1 MRKIFKAEVLERL
14 SSFGTLNVAIHD
26 YAFHADDLFSIALL
40 EELCEES
47 KCRLNVLRTRNAELL
62 AKADMRV
69 DVGGRFSIETLDF
82 DHHQN
87 DQALM
92 QKNGIKHSAFG
103 LICQWAM
110 TGVFHEIYREKF
122 VLGIEAQDNTGKN
135 HPSYLG
141 VGFMVQS
148 FLPAYGT
155 NENFDEMFELARAV
169 VRTVFKRTLV
179 ATQGFLAAEEDA
191 KASIVSEEADGQIVV
206 MNKRVTIL
214 PFLHPGWKFVVSPD
228 PTGGWSFLGL
238 NGNVVPERYRGLN
251 STSLAELGLKG
262 KFVHVSGFTGSL
274 ENQTDVINICREAI

>member
-1 MRKIFKAEVLERL
+1 MKKNFKAEVLERL

-26 YAFHADDLFSIALL
+26 GAFHADDLFSIALL
-40 EELCEES
+40 EELCEYS
-47 KCRLNVLRTRNAELL
+47 SCTLRVIRTRDSELL

-69 DVGGRFSIETLDF
+69 DVGGKFSIETLDF

-87 DQALM
+87 DQSLV
-92 QKNGIKHSAFG
+92 QNNGIKHSAFG
-103 LICQWAM
+103 LLCQWAM
-110 TGVFHEIYREKF
+110 TGDFQNIYREKF

-169 VRTVFKRTLV
+169 VRTLFKRTLV

-191 KASIVSEEADGQIVV
+191 KASIVSEAADGIVV

-214 PFLHPGWKFVVSPD
+214 PFLHPEWKFVVSPD

-238 NGNVVPERYRGLN
+238 NGNVVPVRYRGLN
-251 STSLAELGLKG
+251 SASLAELGLKG
-262 KFVHVSGFTGSL
+262 KFIHVAGFTGSL
-274 ENQTDVINICREAI
+274 ENQTDVINICKEAI